1 MTDNVQ
7 HPIAAEIRGRFA
19 QRTARSKDHDTRAR
33 KSLPGGDTRA
43 ATYFAPYPAY
53 MASGSGCYLYDVDGN
68 EYLDLLNNYTS
79 LIHGHAHPD
88 IIAAV
93 KTQLE
98 KGTVFGAAGEIQFQ
112 HAEHLCNRITAM
124 DQVRYCNSG
133 TEATLFAIR
142 AARAFTGKDI
152 FIKMDGGYH
161 GCHDAVEVNIFS
173 DPDSEPEGPPVK
185 HIGPGVPGSVI
196 EDVLVTPFNDLDA
209 VEDMLKTNVDK
220 VAAILTEPLMGAA
233 GAICPQPG
241 YLKGLRTLADKY
253 NIVLIFDEVMTF
265 RLSTGGLQEIE
276 GVSPDLTTLA
286 KIIGGGLPI
295 GAFGGR
301 KDIMSRFDPAH
312 EAPIFHSGT
321 FNGNNITLA
330 AGMAALTLYDQ
341 AAVARLNQL
350 GDRLRDGFTAA
361 LKEVGLKGCVSGS
374 GSLLQL
380 HWQNRKPA
388 NATDSMVAL
397 TKADE
402 LPRLVHLELMNRG
415 VYSAGRG
422 MFALSTPM
430 THVDID
436 KAIASFRE
444 TLLMLKPYIADT
456 TPHLLAD

>member
-1 MTDNVQ
+1 MTGKMQ
-7 HPIAAEIRGRFA
+7 HPIAAEIRGRFV
-19 QRTARSKDHDTRAR
+19 QRTVRSKDLDARAKAR
-33 KSLPGGDTRA
+33 LPGGDTRA

-68 EYLDLLNNYTS
+68 AYLDLLNNYTS

-161 GCHDAVEVNIFS
+161 GCHDAVEVNIFA
-173 DPDSEPEGPPVK
+173 DPNPEGPPAK
-185 HIGPGVPGSVI
+185 HIGPGVPGSVL
-196 EDVLVTPFNDLDA
+196 EDVWVVPFNDLDA
-209 VEDMLKTNVDK
+209 VENMLKTNADK

-253 NIVLIFDEVMTF
+253 NVVLIFDEVMTF
-265 RLSTGGLQEIE
+265 RLSSGGLQQIE
-276 GVSPDLTTLA
+276 GIQPDLTTLA

-312 EAPIFHSGT
+312 EEPIFHSGT

-330 AGMAALTLYDQ
+330 AGMAAMTLYDQ
-341 AAVARLNQL
+341 AAVTRLNQL

-361 LKEVGLKGCVSGS
+361 LKEVGLKGCISGL

-380 HWQNRKPA
+380 HWRDQKPA
-388 NATDSMVAL
+388 KATDSMVGL
-397 TKADE
+397 TKAGE

-430 THVDID
+430 TNKDID
-436 KAIASFRE
+436 KAVSSFTE
-444 TLLMLKPYIADT
+444 TLSMLKPYIADT
-456 TPHLLAD
+456 IPHLLAD